1 MGQQGRFL
9 LNKVQYSMPLKFNL
23 ITKVDYKYVYFK
35 SMIIVYLCEF
45 FLKKT
50 IYYAYFNK
58 KVNFYKKENNFFEQ
72 STFLKK
78 ISLNLKKMFKQI
90 YTSQVTICYFNS
102 WYIIKIY
109 SFNLHDK
116 KKKLTNSSV
125 NESFFRLKY
134 FYLSLSNKVNKF

>member
-9 LNKVQYSMPLKFNL
+9 LNKVQYSMPWKFNL
-23 ITKVDYKYVYFK
+23 ITKVDYKNVYFK

-102 WYIIKIY
+102 
-109 SFNLHDK
+109 
-116 KKKLTNSSV
+116 
-125 NESFFRLKY
+125 
-134 FYLSLSNKVNKF
+134 